1 LADRIRGVGESWR
14 RGGPLTRRQLLGVF
28 FERLYTREGRLVSY
42 VARREYRDQ
51 VEELMEMD
59 NPPSAYGG
67 AS

>member
-1 LADRIRGVGESWR
+1 
-14 RGGPLTRRQLLGVF
+14 LTRRQLLGVF

-42 VARREYRDQ
+42 VARREYRGQ